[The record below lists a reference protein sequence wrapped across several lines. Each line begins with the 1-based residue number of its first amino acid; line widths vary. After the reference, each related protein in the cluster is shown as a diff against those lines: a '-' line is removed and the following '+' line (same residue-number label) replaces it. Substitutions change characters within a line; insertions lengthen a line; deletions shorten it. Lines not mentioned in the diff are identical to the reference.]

1 MNFDSLRHQI
11 SHFVDESREPLS
23 KARLSEICDMAENDR
38 ALVGAIFNMCK
49 DEQLT
54 RHPAPEGSG
63 MGVRWLYGPGKVKPG
78 AETPKTG
85 AGGGRP
91 KGRESGSAGDREGEA
106 PREGYEAPQAEAA
119 QSAA

>member
-11 SHFVDESREPLS
+11 SHFVHESREPLTI
-23 KARLSEICDMAENDR
+23 ARLREICDLAENDKQL
-38 ALVGAIFNMCK
+38 ANAIYNMAK
-49 DEQLT
+49 AGELSK
-54 RHPAPEGSG
+54 HLAPEGSG
-63 MGVRWLYGPGKVKPG
+63 EGVRWLYGPGKVKPG

-91 KGRESGSAGDREGEA
+91 KSREIGRAGDREIEA
-106 PREGYEAPQAEAA
+106 AREETQQAEAA